1 MEEYIIKQDIST
13 EIFYFSGTG
22 NSLFVAREISKG
34 IPNSIITPI
43 VACVSQKKCKSDA
56 EVIGIVFPVH
66 ALTIPIVVHIFLRKL
81 KIHNTK
87 YIFSV
92 ATREGTVFKGFN
104 RIESILRRKKKKLNS
119 KFVINMCGNDSRH
132 KYIAPKEDDIK
143 RIERNVLDNIRI
155 ILEIV
160 NQKKQYRMVDSS
172 VLFPTSNN
180 KIKSWFIETLV
191 IFLMENA
198 DKFGGANY
206 FYHDK
211 NCNGCG
217 ICEKVCLSKKIEN
230 KNNEP
235 IWNKKTLCYMCF
247 ACLNFCPK
255 KSVQIHSIPGVES
268 FSETND
274 RYQHPYTTVK
284 DMEYQKNLTTA
295 ST

>member
-1 MEEYIIKQDIST
+1 MIQDIST

-22 NSLFVAREISKG
+22 NSLFIAKEVSKG

-43 VACVSQKKCKSDA
+43 VACVAQNKCKSDA
-56 EVIGIVFPVH
+56 EVIGLVFPVH
-66 ALTIPIVVHIFLRKL
+66 ALTIPILVHIFLRKL
-81 KIHNTK
+81 EIRNAK
-87 YIFSV
+87 YIFSI
-92 ATREGTVFKGFN
+92 ATREGTVFKGFK
-104 RIESILRRKKKKLNS
+104 RINSILRRKKKELHS
-119 KFVINMCGNDSRH
+119 TFIINMCGNDSRH
-132 KYIAPKEDDIK
+132 KYIVPKEDDIK
-143 RIERNVLDNIRI
+143 RIENDVLANIQI

-160 NQKKQYRMVDSS
+160 NQKKQYNVVDSS

-180 KIKSWFIETLV
+180 KIKSWLIEALV

-217 ICEKVCLSKKIEN
+217 ICEKVCLSKKIEI

-235 IWNKKTLCYMCF
+235 VWSKNKLCYMCF

-255 KSVQIHSIPGVES
+255 QSVQIHSIPGVES
-268 FSETND
+268 FSEQNG
-274 RYQHPYTTVK
+274 RYPHPYATVK
-284 DMEYQKNLTTA
+284 DIEYQKNLTTA
-295 ST
+295 SS